1 MRKRRASRNITLVLI
16 GTAALAGC
24 GPSPQK
30 MARDHYATLEDCT
43 ADWGRP
49 DACDRVQSAGYPG
62 GGFVY
67 RGPPYVFDSRDAARR
82 EVLSEAERTG
92 RASLVDRSRQG
103 RSIGTSIEP
112 TTRGGFGSSSR
123 SYSSIG
129 S

>member
-1 MRKRRASRNITLVLI
+1 MRQRRASRNVTLVLI

-24 GPSPQK
+24 GPAPQK

-49 DACDRVQSAGYPG
+49 EACDRVQSSGYPG
-62 GGFVY
+62 GYIY
-67 RGPPYVFDSRDAARR
+67 RGPLYMFDSRDAARR
-82 EVLSEAERTG
+82 DVMSDAERAG

-103 RSIGTSIEP
+103 RSIGTSVEP
-112 TTRGGFGSSSR
+112 TTRGGFGSSAR